1 MNIFMR
7 KLNLYV
13 VEAFPRACAVRL
25 YIRTA
30 PAASGIG
37 PPVAVAL
44 RRRRPSPPS
53 PFATVAVVHVL
64 DMSVPSVQPEKA
76 HVLDLMSVLSVQP
89 EKEKATNPGLIIIY
103 DMEAVHVALGQPD
116 SPVIQGATQA
126 ESVEAFK
133 KYVID
138 VLMLTPCS
146 DEEHGV
152 QKRST
157 PGTIDYYPELLQR
170 LPADTYRKV
179 ILRLGHVFAH
189 GNTTT
194 SRWAVR
200 VSLGVGLPN
209 TLPPHR
215 PLGSLVKVQGGVGQ
229 GQLLM
234 ERVAESDGIFHN

>member
-1 MNIFMR
+1 MPFYEYIHEEIKSLRSRSISARVCGSTVYKN
-7 KLNLYV
+7 
-13 VEAFPRACAVRL
+13 CASCFG
-25 YIRTA
+25 YW
-30 PAASGIG
+30 
-37 PPVAVAL
+37 PP

-64 DMSVPSVQPEKA
+64 DMSVP
-76 HVLDLMSVLSVQP
+76 SVQP